1 MFKFFLTG
9 WHPGLLRMKCPM
21 SNDTRVAIFV
31 DAENLT
37 LWLKQNGVEGL
48 LEELSSLGTVVVR
61 KAYARWTSAGV
72 MPYQA
77 TLNRLGFELVHSFHP
92 VSGKN
97 SADIQIVVDV
107 MEYAMRE
114 DLQCIVLA
122 TGDSDF
128 SPLFRR
134 LREMGKQVVG
144 AGPRSAL
151 SESVK
156 SSCSRFFYTQTE
168 EVPPQDEPAARASA
182 FDDAADLL
190 DKALKTFDGPANC
203 CALKPRMLNIDSAFD
218 EKKLGFKSFT
228 DFVKAAGVEVTQHGQ
243 VLFASSGDGNH
254 VSPPDTGAAVATND
268 KSPAPDV
275 SEKYRGALRKKGW
288 RALPVALFVE
298 CVDLLR
304 SVEASPRTELSEKA
318 VARSNGK
325 MTTTDLRKALDLLA
339 KSGLMEQ
346 KGTNG
351 EGDKLWHAK
360 RIAERDMFRAVDV
373 AMLARLMGGLGETS
387 PAPKKKYLK
396 PLFIG
401 QYSDD
406 DIEHMLT
413 EAKQIR
419 PPAKMQEV

>member
-1 MFKFFLTG
+1 MN
-9 WHPGLLRMKCPM
+9 
-21 SNDTRVAIFV
+21 NDTRVAIFV

-37 LWLKQNGVEGL
+37 QWLKQNGVEGL

-61 KAYARWTSAGV
+61 KAYARWTSEGV

-77 TLNRLGFELVHSFHP
+77 TLNRLGFELVHSYHP

-107 MEYAMRE
+107 MEYATRD

-156 SSCSRFFYTQTE
+156 SSCSRFFYTLTE
-168 EVPPQDEPAARASA
+168 DVPAARDSA

-203 CALKPRMLNIDSAFD
+203 CSLKPRMLNIDSAFD

-243 VLFASSGDGNH
+243 VLFASAGDGNH

-268 KSPAPDV
+268 KSPAPDGA
-275 SEKYRGALRKKGW
+275 EKYRGALRKKGW

-325 MTTTDLRKALDLLA
+325 ITTTDLRKALDLLA
-339 KSGLMEQ
+339 KAGLIEQ

-360 RIAERDMFRAVDV
+360 RVAEREMFRAVDV
-373 AMLARLMGGLGETS
+373 AMIARLMGGLGETAS
-387 PAPKKKYLK
+387 APKKKYVK
-396 PLFIG
+396 PLLLG

-406 DIEHMLT
+406 EIENLLA

-419 PPAKMQEV
+419 PPAKAQEV